1 MYPRGGSYRDRA
13 DRRVNPKLAEH
24 LRQMKGVENVVKISK
39 STSLRVVIFIR
50 MIPSLILKAPRL
62 AAAIWSLWWSMRRGI
77 AAKRLTRL
85 RTGEGEADKCLEAA
99 RLSLARVHTAS
110 RALASKV

>member
-39 STSLRVVIFIR
+39 SYKL
-50 MIPSLILKAPRL
+50 
-62 AAAIWSLWWSMRRGI
+62 
-77 AAKRLTRL
+77 
-85 RTGEGEADKCLEAA
+85 
-99 RLSLARVHTAS
+99 AS
-110 RALASKV
+110 RDFHPDDTVIDIKGTKIGGGNLVVMGGPCAVESPQRD